1 MTRNGFI
8 LGMAVTYSML
18 IFRMRDKFFF
28 EHPVHMTE
36 RELYDIAT
44 SKGINAKAIV
54 KGICLLGDRDGQ
66 KLNEDQ
72 VLYQLEK
79 ILKDAKDRASLWT
92 GNREMVDFTSLDEQ
106 QFALLDAMEQRHFPL
121 EDAEWDEKQA
131 KLLEG
136 MSPEQV
142 CKLYHLLYQQTLKLK
157 YMGLLR
163 PEERG
168 IMEGKFVDNYDTH
181 TLDVETGETFVVRQD
196 PLLPSNHAKFNTKV
210 PNGPFPPEIKDFYEK
225 RRAEGYE
232 EFPKENPKAPGER
245 RFIGDGDEYFPSML
259 EDSIWDY
266 VSTLN
271 WSDIDLVFSV
281 CG

>member
-1 MTRNGFI
+1 MFLNSLTLSAVHPTLFLKYFHMTRTSFM
-8 LGMAVTYSML
+8 LGLAVTYSML
-18 IFRMRDKFFF
+18 IYRMRDKFFF

-36 RELYDIAT
+36 RELYEIAT

-54 KGICLLGDRDGQ
+54 KGICFLGDRDGQ

-136 MSPEQV
+136 MSPV
-142 CKLYHLLYQQTLKLK
+142 CKLYHLPYQQTLNLNI
-157 YMGLLR
+157 R
-163 PEERG
+163 
-168 IMEGKFVDNYDTH
+168 FVA
-181 TLDVETGETFVVRQD
+181 
-196 PLLPSNHAKFNTKV
+196 S
-210 PNGPFPPEIKDFYEK
+210 
-225 RRAEGYE
+225 
-232 EFPKENPKAPGER
+232 
-245 RFIGDGDEYFPSML
+245 
-259 EDSIWDY
+259 
-266 VSTLN
+266 
-271 WSDIDLVFSV
+271 
-281 CG
+281 